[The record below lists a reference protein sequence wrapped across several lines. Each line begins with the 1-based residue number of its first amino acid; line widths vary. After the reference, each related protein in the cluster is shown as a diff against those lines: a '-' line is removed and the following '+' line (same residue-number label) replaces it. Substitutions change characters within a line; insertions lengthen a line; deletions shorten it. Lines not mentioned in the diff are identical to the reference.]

1 MFVQLINMHNLP
13 VCLAQASKSSYS
25 LEIAQ
30 PDQFNVWTPVLFMY
44 IAQPNPVYCYA
55 PDVVKLI
62 SVTADSAKVMHNNY
76 QFTVEPLHAGTL
88 HVTGSLLIKTATGLD
103 TVTTVTA
110 FTAVE
115 MPDLSLNV
123 ISDTYHADSTI
134 VFELQYT
141 QTGLSARQGYVL
153 LPPMDFD
160 VYDAQ
165 GVFLGDYMPDISA
178 SIEMNGASAPL
189 HAGNVLKTSFAALD
203 LRTGLVTSIRPFTY
217 VVK

>member
-1 MFVQLINMHNLP
+1 MFVQLIYMHNLP

-30 PDQFNVWTPVLFMY
+30 PDQFDVWTPVLFMY

-88 HVTGSLLIKTATGLD
+88 NVTGSLLIKTATGLD

-110 FTAVE
+110 FTAIE

-165 GVFLGDYMPDISA
+165 GILLGGYMPDVSA
-178 SIEMNGASAPL
+178 TIDKSDSSAPL
-189 HAGNVLKTSFAALD
+189 QSGFVLKALFGALD
-203 LRTGLVTSIRPFTY
+203 LRTGLVVAIRPFEY
-217 VVK
+217 VIQ

>member
-1 MFVQLINMHNLP
+1 MFVQLIYMHNLP
-13 VCLAQASKSSYS
+13 ACLAQAQASNYV
-25 LEIAQ
+25 LEIEA
-30 PDQFNVWTPVLFMY
+30 PDQFDVWGAVLFMY
-44 IAQPNPVYCYA
+44 IGQPNPVWCYA
-55 PDVVKLI
+55 PDIVKI
-62 SVTADSAKVMHNNY
+62 VSVTADSAKVLYSNNR
-76 QFTVEPLHAGTL
+76 FTVEPLHAGAL
-88 HVTGSLLIKTATGLD
+88 RVTGSLVLQTASGLD
-103 TVTTVTA
+103 TVTIVTQ

-189 HAGNVLKTSFAALD
+189 HAGNVLKASFAALD
-203 LRTGLVTSIRPFTY
+203 LRTGLVTSIRPFIY